1 MFLWNLGSFRPL
13 FFKYPFFLQ
22 CVSTLLPGLPLSMLI
37 HLMLCRLSRL
47 LSFYFHFFILFL
59 CSSDKIISVD
69 LSSILFFLVPNQ
81 IYCWFLMVNFSRQLL
96 YFSNPKFLFASFKSN
111 LFLLTLCILL
121 DLILIDS
128 VIM

>member
-13 FFKYPFFLQ
+13 FLQISFFSPMCVYSPSRTPIEYVDTFDVAQAFKATFILFP
-22 CVSTLLPGLPLSMLI
+22 
-37 HLMLCRLSRL
+37 
-47 LSFYFHFFILFL
+47 FFILFL

-81 IYCWFLMVNFSRQLL
+81 IYCWFLMVNFSCQLL
-96 YFSNPKFLFASFKSN
+96 YFSNPKFLFASFKNN
-111 LFLLTLCILL
+111 LFLLTLCILW